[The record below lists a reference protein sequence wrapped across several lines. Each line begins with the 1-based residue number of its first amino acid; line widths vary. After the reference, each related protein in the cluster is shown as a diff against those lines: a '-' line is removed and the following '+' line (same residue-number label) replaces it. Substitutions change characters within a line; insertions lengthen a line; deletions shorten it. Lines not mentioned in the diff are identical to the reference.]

1 VRVKAFAFLC
11 FLSFAAFAQSA
22 RPGPS
27 PTSEASRLG
36 AEYFVQRAGAAWT
49 YQLGKNPASGD
60 RRRKA
65 EGDSSERDKKGRVT
79 IVSFLEWKAQVSISL
94 GKIAGNASWRVKDGA
109 WLERSGLRGE
119 HEAMLLPAQMSR
131 GTRWQDVA
139 SIERGGSKP
148 STYEV
153 MALEAQV
160 ELPTGLTVDHC
171 LAVLETPDDG
181 SPSFTHYYAPNI
193 GKVAVQGP
201 EGWVYRLVTFTAG
214 GKGHSE

>member
-1 VRVKAFAFLC
+1 VKAFAFLSI
-11 FLSFAAFAQSA
+11 LSFAAFAQTA

-49 YQLGKNPASGD
+49 YQLGKSSASGD

-65 EGDSSERDKKGRVT
+65 EGDSGERDKKGRIT
-79 IVSFLEWKAQVSISL
+79 IVSFLDWKAQVSISL
-94 GKIAGNASWRVKDGA
+94 GKISGNASWRVKEGA

-119 HEAMLLPAQMSR
+119 HEAMILPAQMSR
-131 GTRWQDVA
+131 GTRWLDVA

-148 STYEV
+148 SSYEV
-153 MALEAQV
+153 VALEAQV
-160 ELPTGLTVDHC
+160 ELPSGMMVEHC
-171 LAVLETPDDG
+171 LAVLEMPDDG
-181 SPSFTHYYAPNI
+181 GPAFTHYYAPNI

-201 EGWVYRLVTFTAG
+201 DGWVYRLVEFRSGA
-214 GKGHSE
+214 KGHSE

>member
-1 VRVKAFAFLC
+1 MRVKAFAFLC
-11 FLSFAAFAQSA
+11 CISFAAFAQSA

-49 YQLGKNPASGD
+49 YQLGKN
-60 RRRKA
+60 
-65 EGDSSERDKKGRVT
+65 KGRVT
-79 IVSFLEWKAQVSISL
+79 IVSFLDWKAQVSISL
-94 GKIAGNASWRVKDGA
+94 GKIAGNASWRVKEGA

-153 MALEAQV
+153 VALEAQV
-160 ELPTGLTVDHC
+160 ELPTGMTVDHC

-181 SPSFTHYYAPNI
+181 SPAFTHYYAPNI